1 MSYLKLQVSFSLN
14 FASLFSALRDRSSM
28 FFYLKTYII
37 RTNGSHQSAN
47 FILST
52 AHEKFHQIFTLI
64 GSFCWKCIK
73 FQYRGIMSH
82 ETEDWCKIW
91 RKTDLRFRKWHE
103 EFGKV
108 LPERSKVSK
117 LGLWWN
123 PFIQSRKYMS
133 LKLPEELCVMIMK
146 NDAKFEEE
154 LTCHFKIDMM
164 NLRNFEIS
172 TQKSQ
177 KFSL

>member
-1 MSYLKLQVSFSLN
+1 MEAIKV
-14 FASLFSALRDRSSM
+14 
-28 FFYLKTYII
+28 
-37 RTNGSHQSAN
+37 QS

-82 ETEDWCKIW
+82 ETEEWCKIW
-91 RKTDLRFRKWHE
+91 RKTDLWFRKWHE

-133 LKLPEELCVMIMK
+133 LKLTEELCVMIMK
-146 NDAKFEEE
+146 NDPNLKRSWHVISK
-154 LTCHFKIDMM
+154 LTWEIWGILKWTLKNLKNFHF
-164 NLRNFEIS
+164 NA
-172 TQKSQ
+172 
-177 KFSL
+177 

>member
-1 MSYLKLQVSFSLN
+1 MEAIKV
-14 FASLFSALRDRSSM
+14 
-28 FFYLKTYII
+28 
-37 RTNGSHQSAN
+37 QS

-82 ETEDWCKIW
+82 ETEEWCKIW
-91 RKTDLRFRKWHE
+91 RKTDLWFRKWHE

-133 LKLPEELCVMIMK
+133 LKLTEELCVMIMK

-154 LTCHFKIDMM
+154 LTDMSFQNWHEEFEEFWNEYSKISKIFTLMHSTINNTFHTCSTESLFLRYKKIPKKAFK
-164 NLRNFEIS
+164 
-172 TQKSQ
+172 
-177 KFSL
+177 